1 MIFMQCIVVTE
12 LLASYKAVWLPL
24 LTLHENLQNKLT
36 MRSVPVPLLCMLVMR
51 NIHPVLQGGSGS
63 ETNPFSM
70 CGGCIPFL
78 HVWVM

>member
-36 MRSVPVPLLCMLVMR
+36 MRSVPDP
-51 NIHPVLQGGSGS
+51 PVHAGDEKHTSS
-63 ETNPFSM
+63 AARW
-70 CGGCIPFL
+70 
-78 HVWVM
+78 VWVRD